1 MNKVYIS
8 DYADPSSSA
17 YKGLAAEIE
26 SEVLSM
32 LQNRT
37 ETSSSGI
44 TGVKVTAFRNGSVL
58 ADMIV
63 ASKEISLSGTSI
75 KDSVNNGIADG
86 DLLSLGASG
95 TVEVQGI
102 LSFIFSGFDSQFF
115 VFYYLLII

>member
-1 MNKVYIS
+1 MYLS

-17 YKGLAAEIE
+17 YKALAAEVQ
-26 SEVLSM
+26 SDMLSFF
-32 LQNRT
+32 QSSN
-37 ETSSSGI
+37 ETSGI
-44 TGVKVTAFRNGSVL
+44 TGVKVTALRNGSVL
-58 ADMIV
+58 ADMTV
-63 ASKEISLSGTSI
+63 ASKETSLSGTSI

-86 DLLSLGASG
+86 DLESLGASG